1 MQADSGGAAREVR
14 DAGCW
19 LLAVGYWLL
28 ANGYWLLATGCWLLA
43 ASYWLLAAGCWLLAV
58 GYYCWL
64 LADRQKEKPTQSH
77 VHRTHG
83 YHMGGTAMMASVI
96 LLMPKHVRTEVW
108 LRPAVDHR
116 GCNP

>member
-1 MQADSGGAAREVR
+1 MAAKERR
-14 DAGCW
+14 CKPT
-19 LLAVGYWLL
+19 LAALRAKYGM
-28 ANGYWLLATGCWLLA
+28 LA
-43 ASYWLLAAGCWLLAV
+43 ASYWLLAAG
-58 GYYCWL
+58 CWL

-96 LLMPKHVRTEVW
+96 LLMPKHFRTEVW

-116 GCNP
+116 GCDP